1 MYTLTIDPARKL
13 CNVRCDGMLSPDEIA
28 RFYAEQRAGLTAA
41 GCRPGDHLT
50 LCDMR
55 DFPIQTQES
64 FARILKESGSAIGPR
79 RAAMV
84 TGTGPVRLQLRRL
97 AKRGRIELFETIEAA
112 EAWLFAEETRD
123 AA

>member
-1 MYTLTIDPARKL
+1 MYQLSIDPARKL
-13 CNVRCDGMLSPDEIA
+13 CRVSCDGMLTPDDVA

-41 GCRPGDHLT
+41 GRRPGDHVT

-55 DFPIQTQES
+55 AFPIQSQAS
-64 FARILKESGSAIGPR
+64 FALILKESGSAIGPR

-84 TGTGPVRLQLRRL
+84 TGTSPVRLQLRRL
-97 AKRGRIELFETIEAA
+97 ARPGRIELFETIEAA
-112 EAWLFAEETRD
+112 EAWLFAEEARS